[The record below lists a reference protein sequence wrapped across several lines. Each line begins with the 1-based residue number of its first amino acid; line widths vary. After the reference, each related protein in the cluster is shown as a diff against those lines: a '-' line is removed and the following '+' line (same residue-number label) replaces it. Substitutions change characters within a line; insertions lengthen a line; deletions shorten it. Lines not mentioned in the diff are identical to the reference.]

1 MEFRPTLSLRWSQ
14 FLVPP
19 PATPLQLPRGEPQ
32 PFLFPLQ
39 RTFQS
44 ALLWVTHVCHSSFLT
59 LFPRL
64 LLLSRLIWFQFLS
77 AAFAQFGCF
86 SKHRIPFFSW
96 HKPWSFRSVQRL
108 CCSVGF
114 FTESHSTRENS
125 KYPHCVVRKDQHQRI
140 QLRRR
145 LPGWFPVPVSVIR
158 HFISGP
164 FSVVVCDTQKTPS
177 IPTSLM

>member
-44 ALLWVTHVCHSSFLT
+44 ALLWVTHVCHSFFLT

-64 LLLSRLIWFQFLS
+64 LLLPHLIWFQFLS

-86 SKHRIPFFSW
+86 SKHRIPFFSPAQTT
-96 HKPWSFRSVQRL
+96 KLSL
-108 CCSVGF
+108 CTATLLLSGVL
-114 FTESHSTRENS
+114 HRVPLNTREQQIS
-125 KYPHCVVRKDQHQRI
+125 PPCCEKRPAPTHPAQEMPARM
-140 QLRRR
+140 
-145 LPGWFPVPVSVIR
+145 VPSA
-158 HFISGP
+158 S
-164 FSVVVCDTQKTPS
+164 
-177 IPTSLM
+177 